1 MNMLRSNGEV
11 IQYNDEYVIVK
22 FAKGCLSFESK
33 DELYTNISEIEVMIK
48 KDGTIPYDK
57 LRYPFLIDLGNKRS
71 AILDY
76 YMLSTVLLWDNW
88 ALKKEL
94 NKLVGIEWND

>member
-1 MNMLRSNGEV
+1 MKMLRSNGEV

-22 FAKGCLSFESK
+22 FSKGCLSFENK
-33 DELYTNISEIEVMIK
+33 DELYTNLSEIEMLIK
-48 KDGTIPYDK
+48 KDGTVPYDK
-57 LRYPFLIDLGNKRS
+57 LRYPFLIDRGNKRKTIFS
-71 AILDY
+71 
-76 YMLSTVLLWDNW
+76 YMISTVLLWDNW

>member
-1 MNMLRSNGEV
+1 MKMLRSNGEI

-33 DELYTNISEIEVMIK
+33 DELYTNLSEIEVMIK
-48 KDGTIPYDK
+48 KDGSVPYDK
-57 LRYPFLIDLGNKRS
+57 MRYPFLIDRGNKRR
-71 AILDY
+71 AIFS

-88 ALKKEL
+88 ALKKQL
-94 NKLVGIEWND
+94 NKLLWIELND

>member
-1 MNMLRSNGEV
+1 MKMLRSNGEV

-33 DELYTNISEIEVMIK
+33 DELYTNVSEIEVMIK
-48 KDGTIPYDK
+48 KDGTVPYEK
-57 LRYPFLIDLGNKRS
+57 ARYPFLIDRGNKRKTIFS
-71 AILDY
+71 

-94 NKLVGIEWND
+94 NKLIGIEWND